1 MSLMLIFLELDM
13 LTWFSLRSL
22 LLFLDLTMKEDETYW
37 HQLVRVILISLIS
50 SWEGETSWHSWT

>member
-13 LTWFSLRSL
+13 LTWFSSRSL
-22 LLFLDLTMKEDETYW
+22 LLVLDLTMKEDETYW
-37 HQLVRVILISLIS
+37 HQLVRVILIPLIS